1 MAYESFRWLAAVIA
15 AHQNKTVEG
24 RLRLQKTMKLLQ
36 RLGFPTNY
44 SFSMYHYGPYSEGIQ
59 SDLSLLISADV
70 IKENEQRYNSGSV
83 RYDITLNR
91 DIALPKMDRFQEPIK
106 ILEEAEPVTLE
117 LAATY
122 LAFREY
128 GLEDEDAI
136 EALKDKKEG
145 KFTERRFEMA
155 MKLLKEL
162 EIPGFANS

>member
-44 SFSMYHYGPYSEGIQ
+44 TFSMYHYGPYSEGIQ
-59 SDLSLLISADV
+59 SDLSLLSSAGV
-70 IKENEQRYNSGSV
+70 IRENEQRYNSGSV
-83 RYDITLNR
+83 RYDITFNR
-91 DIALPKMDRFQEPIK
+91 DIALPKVGRFHEPIK
-106 ILEEAEPVTLE
+106 IMEKAEPVILE

-122 LAFREY
+122 LAFLEY

-136 EALKDKKEG
+136 EALKDKKED
-145 KFTERRFEMA
+145 KFTKRRFETA
-155 MKLLKEL
+155 MNLLEEL

>member
-15 AHQNKTVEG
+15 EHQNKTVEG

-36 RLGFPTNY
+36 RLGFPTEY

-59 SDLSLLISADV
+59 SDLSLLSSAGV
-70 IKENEQRYNSGSV
+70 IEEKERRYNSGGV
-83 RYDITLNR
+83 RYDIIFNR
-91 DIALPKMDRFQEPIK
+91 EIPLPKLDHFQEPIK
-106 ILEEAEPVTLE
+106 ILEKAAPVTLE

-128 GLEDEDAI
+128 GLEDDDAI

-145 KFTERRFEMA
+145 KFTEQRFKTA
-155 MKLLKEL
+155 MKLLEDL
-162 EIPGFANS
+162 EIPGLTTA